1 MTAPQV
7 SHLVTVFNKAAVL
20 GETLA
25 ALRAQTVAQTG
36 GLTCEIVCVDDGS
49 TDGSQA
55 LLAAEAARD
64 PRLRVLGGDGNLG
77 PAIRVNQAARAARG
91 DWLHPVDGDDLPPPN
106 AAAWLLAQARRHDA
120 PLAFGRAT
128 RGLSAEPI
136 PDGAESRR
144 IADPLRFAARRQ
156 IAHMGFLCTRALW
169 EKAGGAD
176 EGVFIQDQSL
186 PLRLGAQAPAMAWTE
201 AVVYRLRPAGDASLS
216 RNVAQQH
223 HDRYLSALH
232 VMRGHPEPALAAM
245 MLSALWKLRRDG
257 FLGGGAPMLS
267 ADFARYALNK
277 ALGWAPPPAW
287 FEARAARLAA
297 LPGVRRP

>member
-7 SHLVTVFNKAAVL
+7 SYLVTSFNKAAVL

-25 ALRAQTVAQTG
+25 AIRAQSG
-36 GLTCEIVCVDDGS
+36 GASCEIVCVDDGS
-49 TDGSQA
+49 TDGSRA

-64 PRLRVLGGDGNLG
+64 PRLRVLGDAANRG
-77 PAIRVNQAARAARG
+77 PAIRINQAAQEARG
-91 DWLHPVDGDDLPPPN
+91 AWLHPVDGDDLLPPN
-106 AAAWLLAQARRHDA
+106 ATQWLMAQARRCDA
-120 PLAFGRAT
+120 PLVFGRAT
-128 RGLSAEPI
+128 RGLSDAPI
-136 PDGAESRR
+136 PDSAESRR
-144 IADPLRFAARRQ
+144 VTDPLRFTARRQ
-156 IAHMGFLCTRALW
+156 ITHMGFLCTRALW
-169 EKAGGAD
+169 MAAGGAD

-186 PLRLGAQAPAMAWTE
+186 PLRLSAHAPALAWTS

-232 VMRGHPEPALAAM
+232 LMRDHPEPALAAM

-257 FLGGGAPMLS
+257 FGGGGAPALS

-277 ALGWAPPPAW
+277 ALGWAPPLAW